1 VKLINM
7 NSKPELNDTFGTLKK
22 LDEKSGQW
30 KVFVHYLDDK
40 VMLIKPHEKMVLLPE
55 SEQPKKD

>member
-1 VKLINM
+1 M